1 MKVIKEDMKD
11 YFLNAKLE
19 RCDFNQ
25 SKISPKG
32 MVRLIASGKIFYFNE
47 EDFANSQD
55 FLKRLKQGDELKI
68 CAESLKDGSFWV
80 QWIYHDTKG
89 RLEPERKFT
98 LTAKQQK
105 WLLLAFILTFV
116 GGYWSYF
123 SIFHL
128 EVNFFI
134 VVSMVIA
141 CGAVMMGVSYIGEK
155 AYRYFQRTR
164 PKHRK
169 RIKALDKV
177 IMKQVLIAPD
187 GEQLIIAGIK
197 SAPLPSFTLSKK
209 SFPQIKQSK
218 VQRVRGIIQIHSI
231 NRVKIHSRNAESVV
245 MQISCLID
253 KHPFVFS
260 YRERLFYSDHNL
272 FLADGDDVEVFFWQA
287 EDKNSG
293 PVVLGIY
300 NHTDNGAYL
309 ISGQMYIGHQRTKRL
324 SLLITGLISAFIF
337 SIFAIL
343 SISDVYDNGNYWDKW
358 DWFFIGDTF
367 LGMGIIYGLIISGFA
382 FLIALFSNL
391 YILLSEK
398 GNSSY
403 QTYFLLQ
410 QQCVENKKTVYVTE
424 LSQ

>member
-11 YFLNAKLE
+11 YFLNVKLE

-25 SKISPKG
+25 SKISPNG
-32 MVRLIASGKIFYFNE
+32 MVRLIASGKNFYLNE
-47 EDFANSQD
+47 EDFSNSQD

-68 CAESLKDGSFWV
+68 CAELLKDGSFWV

-105 WLLLAFILTFV
+105 WLLLAFILTLV

-123 SIFHL
+123 SILYL

-141 CGAVMMGVSYIGEK
+141 CGAVMAGISYIGEK

-177 IMKQVLIAPD
+177 ITKQVLIAPD
-187 GEQLIIAGIK
+187 GERLIITGIK
-197 SAPLPSFTLSKK
+197 SAPLPSLTVIKK

-218 VQRVRGIIQIHSI
+218 VQRVRGIIQIHSS
-231 NRVKIHSRNAESVV
+231 NRIKMHHRNGETVI
-245 MQISCLID
+245 MQVSCLID
-253 KHPFVFS
+253 NHPFVLS

-272 FLADGDDVEVFFWQA
+272 FLADGDDVELFFWQA

-293 PVVLGIY
+293 PVILGIY
-300 NHTDNGAYL
+300 NHTDNGAYT
-309 ISGQMYIGHQRTKRL
+309 ISGQMYIGHQRTYRL
-324 SLLITGLISAFIF
+324 SLLIVALISVFIF
-337 SIFAIL
+337 SMVASF

-358 DWFFIGDTF
+358 DWYFIGDSF
-367 LGMGIIYGLIISGFA
+367 LGMGIIYGLIMSGIA
-382 FLIALFSNL
+382 FLTALFSNL

-403 QTYFLLQ
+403 QTHFLLQ
-410 QQCVENKKTVYVTE
+410 QQCIESKQPLYITE
-424 LSQ
+424 LRQ

>member
-1 MKVIKEDMKD
+1 MKD
-11 YFLNAKLE
+11 YFLNVKLE

-25 SKISPKG
+25 SKISPNG
-32 MVRLIASGKIFYFNE
+32 MVRLIASGKNFYLNE
-47 EDFANSQD
+47 EDFSNSQD

-68 CAESLKDGSFWV
+68 CAELLKDGSFWV

-105 WLLLAFILTFV
+105 WLLLAFILTLV

-123 SIFHL
+123 SILYL

-141 CGAVMMGVSYIGEK
+141 CGAVMAGISYIGEK

-177 IMKQVLIAPD
+177 ITKQVLIAPD
-187 GEQLIIAGIK
+187 GERLIITGIK
-197 SAPLPSFTLSKK
+197 SAPLPSLTVIKK

-218 VQRVRGIIQIHSI
+218 VQRVRGIIQIHSS
-231 NRVKIHSRNAESVV
+231 NRIKMHHRNGETVI
-245 MQISCLID
+245 MQVSCLID
-253 KHPFVFS
+253 NHPFVLS

-272 FLADGDDVEVFFWQA
+272 FLADGDDVELFFWQA

-293 PVVLGIY
+293 PVILGIY
-300 NHTDNGAYL
+300 NHTDNGAYT
-309 ISGQMYIGHQRTKRL
+309 ISGQMYIGHQRTYRL
-324 SLLITGLISAFIF
+324 SLLIVALISVFIF
-337 SIFAIL
+337 SMVASF

-358 DWFFIGDTF
+358 DWYFIGDSF
-367 LGMGIIYGLIISGFA
+367 LGMGIIYGLIMSGIA
-382 FLIALFSNL
+382 FLTALFSNL

-403 QTYFLLQ
+403 QTHFLLQ
-410 QQCVENKKTVYVTE
+410 QQCIESKQPLYITE
-424 LSQ
+424 LRQ